1 MRPTFGIGML
11 CYGRYDTFREAL
23 RTYQAAGLF
32 DLADEVLIAFNGLD
46 EAAEDLAGE
55 FGLPHIG
62 SKDNLGILGG
72 FKMLAEGMTSDIV
85 LLLENDLPLIES
97 AKEARRQIELAR
109 MALAENDVEVFRFR
123 HRLHPGYRDQA
134 APKFLRYYRP
144 NLLSQIRRLVRPG
157 KARKMIGNSIYAY
170 AEPHKIFKAVEQ
182 RPGGWFRISARHM
195 NWSNQS
201 IMIRR
206 KFFLDEILA
215 YAAANPSKRTV
226 NGFPDIEKELNSSHW
241 RNSGWHVGADLGLF
255 THAEP

>member
-1 MRPTFGIGML
+1 MFVRPTFGIGML

-62 SKDNLGILGG
+62 SEENLGILGG

-85 LLLENDLPLIES
+85 LMLENDLPLIES
-97 AKEARRQIELAR
+97 AEEARRQIELAR
-109 MALAENDVEVFRFR
+109 TALAENDVEVFRFR

-157 KARKMIGNSIYAY
+157 KAPVSL
-170 AEPHKIFKAVEQ
+170 
-182 RPGGWFRISARHM
+182 
-195 NWSNQS
+195 SNQANANIGETVDYCDRVVCRS
-201 IMIRR
+201 IIDNDKLKVIKGLR
-206 KFFLDEILA
+206 KQRLQC
-215 YAAANPSKRTV
+215 
-226 NGFPDIEKELNSSHW
+226 
-241 RNSGWHVGADLGLF
+241 GADCFGDVVGRNDK
-255 THAEP
+255 